1 MNYAAVQDE
10 TIRLLLSRVDDLC
23 NRGERGEAA
32 VTPYLTPREAK
43 YARARLSARL
53 SAGTA
58 LLWGGYA
65 EAERVRA
72 LILPDYVEG
81 LVDPDSLASDPV
93 SALAGAGLEDLADTL
108 RNAVR
113 PILVKGSGFR
123 ELTHRDYLG
132 SVLGLGLERDAV
144 GDILIPDAHSAILF
158 TDARVGDFLGAM
170 LEKVATDTGA
180 PLYVGV
186 GDEGALG
193 DPIRNLSGVFQMCP
207 PLRIH
212 ADKTLKEG
220 DQITVGE
227 LTLTVMET
235 PGHTPGCI
243 CLRQDDV
250 LFSGDTLFC
259 DSIGRVDFP
268 GGDVPAMVNSL
279 QRLMK
284 LPAETKVY
292 SGHGSVTT
300 IGREV
305 ECNPYL
311 QRI

>member
-1 MNYAAVQDE
+1 MM
-10 TIRLLLSRVDDLC
+10 TIRTLCLGELDTNCYVVWDANGSAVVIDPADDAEQIL
-23 NRGERGEAA
+23 
-32 VTPYLTPREAK
+32 
-43 YARARLSARL
+43 
-53 SAGTA
+53 A
-58 LLWGGYA
+58 LI
-65 EAERVRA
+65 EAEHLTV
-72 LILPDYVEG
+72 
-81 LVDPDSLASDPV
+81 
-93 SALAGAGLEDLADTL
+93 GA
-108 RNAVR
+108 V
-113 PILVKGSGFR
+113 V
-123 ELTHRDYLG
+123 LTH
-132 SVLGLGLERDAV
+132 
-144 GDILIPDAHSAILF
+144 AHF
-158 TDARVGDFLGAM
+158 DHM
-170 LEKVATDTGA
+170 LAAEKVATDTGA

-292 SGHGSVTT
+292 SGHGPVTT

-305 ECNPYL
+305 ERNPYL